1 MNFHKNSL
9 AVAIASV
16 AFGALPAPV
25 WAESDVE
32 EVVVTAD
39 FRQTDVQ
46 SIPEAASVLGSAQ
59 IEARSAEHLES
70 LLALA
75 PNVNFSSGASR
86 GRFFQIRGI
95 GERSQFVDPVNP
107 SVGLRIDGIDMTGL
121 GGAAS
126 LFDVQQVEVL
136 RGPQGTRFGAN
147 ALAGMINIESN
158 GPTDVTEGYVSGKLA
173 DYDTRALGAAV
184 SGELS
189 SNTQGR
195 IAVQKSVS
203 DGYIDNIHL
212 NRDDTNNTDETVARA
227 RLNLDLDNANTL
239 ALTLLHIDVDNG
251 YDAFSLDNTRE
262 TYSNKPGADKQE
274 TTAAALRW
282 DSEISSAL
290 NLQLLASG
298 SQSETDYGYDEDWAF
313 GEYTWMDDSVTYT
326 PDPCDTTQ
334 GPCLADFDGYSSTD
348 QYLRDLDRAELD
360 IRLLS
365 GEDGVLFGHTS
376 WVAGVYLMQRDEDL
390 ERIYTWQEKN
400 FTSGLSTRSN
410 AFYGELTTAVSG
422 QMRVIAGIRNELW
435 RTAYDDNNG
444 IDQHHSERLWG
455 GKLTLEYL
463 LNDQHLA
470 YGSAARGYK
479 AGGVNTDPDIS
490 EANRTFDTE
499 FNNAF
504 EAGLKSSLMNDQ
516 LDTRLAVFYIKRKDQ
531 QVKSSYA
538 IQNNDNSITFQDYLA
553 NAAEGQNY
561 GFELESDWQLT
572 EQLNWQLSYGYLV
585 TEFLD
590 YEYQTDDGKFSK
602 SGRAQAHAPRYS
614 LATSL
619 NYSLGQGFSVGL
631 QSEAKDEFYFSDSH
645 DEKSKSYVLW
655 HARVSYDA
663 QRWQAAL
670 FGRNLTDVDQEVR
683 GFGGFGNDPRDGYVE
698 NRYVQFGEP
707 RLIGVEGKFFF

>member
-1 MNFHKNSL
+1 MNFHKNTL

-16 AFGALPAPV
+16 AVGSVSLPVVAD
-25 WAESDVE
+25 SDIE

-75 PNVNFSSGASR
+75 PNVNFSAGASR

-121 GGAAS
+121 GGAAN

-173 DYDTRALGAAV
+173 DYDSRALGAAV
-184 SGELS
+184 SGALS
-189 SNTQGR
+189 DRAQGR
-195 IAVQKSVS
+195 IAIQQSVS
-203 DGYIDNIHL
+203 DGYIDNVHL
-212 NRDDTNNTDETVARA
+212 DRDDTNNIDETVARA
-227 RLNLDLDNANTL
+227 KLNLELNAANTL

-251 YDAFSLDNTRE
+251 YDAFSLDNTRD

-282 DSEISSAL
+282 DSDINSAL
-290 NLQLLASG
+290 TLQVLASG
-298 SQSETDYGYDEDWAF
+298 SQNDIDYGFDEDWAF
-313 GEYTWMDDSVTYT
+313 GEYDASGNCAT
-326 PDPCDTTQ
+326 PGT
-334 GPCLADFDGYSSTD
+334 CLADANGYSSTD
-348 QYLRDLDRAELD
+348 RYLRELERAELD

-365 GEDGVLFGHTS
+365 GDDGMLFGHTS
-376 WVAGVYLMQRDEDL
+376 WVAGVYLMQSDEDL
-390 ERIYTWQEKN
+390 ERIHSSPKKN
-400 FTSGLSTRSN
+400 LSSEMSTRSS
-410 AFYGELTTAVSG
+410 ALYAETTTAVSE
-422 QMRVIAGIRNELW
+422 QMRVIAGIRNERW
-435 RTAYDDNNG
+435 RTDYDDTNNV
-444 IDQHHSERLWG
+444 DQDHNETLWG

-479 AGGVNTDPDIS
+479 AGGVNTDPDVS

-504 EAGLKSSLMNDQ
+504 EAGLKSSLMDDQ
-516 LDTRLAVFYIKRKDQ
+516 LNTRLALFYIKRKDQ
-531 QVKSSYA
+531 QVKSSYS
-538 IQNNDNSITFQDYLA
+538 IQNADNSVTFQDYLA
-553 NAAEGQNY
+553 NAAEGKNY
-561 GFELESDWQLT
+561 GVELESEWQLT
-572 EQLNWQLSYGYLV
+572 EQLNWQLSYGYLI
-585 TEFLD
+585 TEFVD
-590 YEYQTDDGKFSK
+590 YEYQNDDGFFSK
-602 SGRAQAHAPRYS
+602 TGRAQAHAPRYS
-614 LATSL
+614 LATGL
-619 NYSLGQGFSVGL
+619 NYSLGRGFNVGV

-655 HARVSYDA
+655 HARISYDA

-670 FGRNLTDVDQEVR
+670 FGRNLTDVEQEVR
-683 GFGGFGNDPRDGYVE
+683 GFHFGNDPRDGYSNE
-698 NRYVQFGEP
+698 RWVQYGEP

>member
-1 MNFHKNSL
+1 MYVQKTLLGSALLSATL
-9 AVAIASV
+9 AAPSIADSN
-16 AFGALPAPV
+16 PM
-25 WAESDVE
+25 E

-46 SIPEAASVLGSAQ
+46 SIPEAVSVLGSAQ
-59 IEARSAEHLES
+59 IESRSADHLES

-75 PNVNFSSGASR
+75 PNVNFASGASR

-121 GGAAS
+121 GGAAT

-147 ALAGMINIESN
+147 SLAGMINIESN
-158 GPTDVTEGYVSGKLA
+158 RPTESTEGYVAGKLGN
-173 DYDTRALGAAV
+173 YGTRTLGGAV
-184 SGELS
+184 SGSLS
-189 SNTQGR
+189 DKAQGR
-195 IAVQKSVS
+195 VAVQKSVS

-212 NRDDTNNTDETVARA
+212 NRDDTNNLDESVARA
-227 RLNLDLDNANTL
+227 KLDLELNAANAL
-239 ALTLLHIDVDNG
+239 SLTLLHIDVDNG

-262 TYSNKPGADKQE
+262 TYSNEPGEDKQK
-274 TTAAALRW
+274 TTAAAVQW
-282 DSEISSAL
+282 GSEISSAL
-290 NLQLLASG
+290 RLQLLASG
-298 SQSETDYGYDEDWAF
+298 SHSETEYGYDEDWAF
-313 GEYTWMDDSVTYT
+313 GEYTWMDDSVVYT

-348 QYLRDLDRAELD
+348 QYLRELDRKELD
-360 IRLLS
+360 VRLLS
-365 GEDGVLFGHTS
+365 GEDGLLFGNTS

-390 ERIYTWQEKN
+390 ERIYTWQAQN
-400 FTSGLSTRSN
+400 FISELSARSS
-410 AFYGELTTAVSG
+410 AMYGEVTTTVND
-422 QMRVIAGIRNELW
+422 QLRVIAGARNERW
-435 RTAYDDNNG
+435 RSAYSDNND
-444 IDQHHSERLWG
+444 IDNHHSENLWG

-479 AGGVNTDPDIS
+479 AGGTNTDPDIS

-504 EAGLKSSLMNDQ
+504 EAGLKSSLLDDQ
-516 LDTRLAVFYIKRKDQ
+516 LNTRLAVFYIKRKDQ

-538 IQNNDNSITFQDYLA
+538 IQNADNSITFQDYLA

-572 EQLNWQLSYGYLV
+572 EQMNWQVSYGYLI

-590 YEYQTDDGKFSK
+590 YDYQTDSGEFSK
-602 SGRAQAHAPRYS
+602 TGRAQAHAPQYS

-619 NYSLGQGFSVGL
+619 NYSLGHGFAVGL

-645 DEKSKSYVLW
+645 DEKSQSYVLW

-683 GFGGFGNDPRDGYVE
+683 GFGGFGNDPRDGYAT
-698 NRYVQFGEP
+698 NRYVQYGEP